1 MPCLSKIPG
10 KSSKSS
16 SSSKIDL
23 SSNKNT
29 KTQSQNTETVVN
41 QLSKTAMGKNMA
53 AAYIN
58 NQYQLKN
65 ITANDVKSLTEKIGI

>member
-16 SSSKIDL
+16 SSSEIDL

-29 KTQSQNTETVVN
+29 KIQSQDTETVVN

-53 AAYIN
+53 AAYID
-58 NQYQLKN
+58 NQYKSGN
-65 ITANDVKSLTEKIGI
+65 ITANDVISLTKKIGI